1 FVVVLVVGPR
11 PGPPDDEQEHAQATP
26 ASSRKIHMRCLY
38 SIHDAASPM
47 ACIINPWRALGAA
60 VLLALVAACAVQ
72 PPDGTP
78 AAQACPA
85 AAPCPVCAVCPAV
98 TPEAPK
104 AKTLEAVSWSEVSGW
119 MDEDPGE
126 AWETFLRSCTRLK
139 AQAVWRESCALA
151 VQLPAGASVRD
162 FFETHF
168 LLYRVPNADGS
179 VRGLATGYYEPLLRG
194 SRRKEGPYRY
204 PLYAAP
210 EDLLIVDLAEINP
223 ELKHLRLRGRLDG
236 WRVVPYYPRAEIERG
251 LPALA
256 GKELLWVDDP
266 VDLFFLQI
274 QGSGRVRLATG
285 ELVRVGYADQNGQPY
300 RSIGRY
306 LVEQGELKLEQ
317 ASMQGIKA
325 WGAANPEK
333 LDALLNQN
341 PSFVFFRELSLAAG
355 GQGSNAGGPMTTGGP
370 VGALGVALT
379 PERSI
384 AVDPRHIPL
393 GAPVFLAT
401 TWPNSTQPLQRL
413 VLAQDT
419 GGAIRGAVR
428 ADYFWGFGDA
438 AGAQAGRMR
447 QGARM
452 WVLLPRDYPA
462 PN

>member
-1 FVVVLVVGPR
+1 
-11 PGPPDDEQEHAQATP
+11 
-26 ASSRKIHMRCLY
+26 
-38 SIHDAASPM
+38 M

-72 PPDGTP
+72 PPAGTP

-85 AAPCPVCAVCPAV
+85 AAPCPVCPVCPAV

-126 AWETFLRSCTRLK
+126 AWETFLRSCARLK

-168 LLYRVPNADGS
+168 LPYRVANADGS
-179 VRGLATGYYEPLLRG
+179 VQGLATGYYEPLLRG

-236 WRVVPYYPRAEIERG
+236 RRVVPYYPRAEIERG

-341 PSFVFFRELSLAAG
+341 PSFVFFRELSTAEG

>member
-1 FVVVLVVGPR
+1 
-11 PGPPDDEQEHAQATP
+11 
-26 ASSRKIHMRCLY
+26 MRCY
-38 SIHDAASPM
+38 APSDKT
-47 ACIINPWRALGAA
+47 CIINQARALAA
-60 VLLALVAACAVQ
+60 AAALALIAACAVQ
-72 PPDGTP
+72 PPAANT

-85 AAPCPVCAVCPAV
+85 AAPCPVCPVCPAV
-98 TPEAPK
+98 TPEPPK
-104 AKTLEAVSWSEVSGW
+104 AKTLEAVSWPEVSGW
-119 MDEDPGE
+119 MDDDPGA

-139 AQAVWRESCALA
+139 AQTAWRESCALA
-151 VQLPAGASVRD
+151 EQLPAGASARD
-162 FFETHF
+162 FFETQF
-168 LLYRVPNADGS
+168 LPYRVANADGS
-179 VRGLATGYYEPLLRG
+179 VQGLATGYYEPLLRG

-204 PLYAAP
+204 PIYAAP
-210 EDLLIVDLAEINP
+210 EDLLIVDLAEVNP

-236 WRVVPYYPRAEIERG
+236 RRVVPYYPRAEIERG

-300 RSIGRY
+300 KSIGRY

-325 WGAANPEK
+325 WGTANPAK

-341 PSFVFFRELSLAAG
+341 PSYVFFRELPKADVQASATAG
-355 GQGSNAGGPMTTGGP
+355 PLTTGGP

-384 AVDPRHIPL
+384 AVDPLHIPL

-401 TWPNSTQPLQRL
+401 TWPNSTQPLERL

-438 AGAQAGRMR
+438 AGLQAGRMR
-447 QGARM
+447 QSAKM
-452 WVLLPRDYPA
+452 WVLLPRNYPL
-462 PN
+462 PK

>member
-1 FVVVLVVGPR
+1 M
-11 PGPPDDEQEHAQATP
+11 T
-26 ASSRKIHMRCLY
+26 
-38 SIHDAASPM
+38 
-47 ACIINPWRALGAA
+47 CIINQWRSLGAA
-60 VLLALVAACAVQ
+60 ALLALFAGCAAQ
-72 PPDGTP
+72 PPAPP
-78 AAQACPA
+78 AAALVCPA
-85 AAPCPVCAVCPAV
+85 AAPCPVCPVCPAV
-98 TPEAPK
+98 TPELPK
-104 AKTLEAVSWSEVSGW
+104 VKTLEAVSWSDLPGW
-119 MDEDPGE
+119 MDEDPRA
-126 AWETFLRSCTRLK
+126 AWQAFLQSCIRLK
-139 AQAVWRESCALA
+139 AQAAWRENCARA
-151 VQLPAGASVRD
+151 EQLPAAASVRE
-162 FFETHF
+162 FFETGF
-168 LLYRVPNADGS
+168 LPYRVASADGS
-179 VRGLATGYYEPLLRG
+179 VQGLATGYYEPLLRG
-194 SRRKEGPYRY
+194 SRRKEGAYRY

-210 EDLLIVDLAEINP
+210 ADLLIVDLAEISP
-223 ELKHLRLRGRLDG
+223 ELKHLRLRGRLEG
-236 WRVVPYYPRAEIERG
+236 RRVVPYYPRAEIERG

-300 RSIGRY
+300 KSIGRY

-325 WGAANPEK
+325 WGAANPER

-341 PSFVFFRELSLAAG
+341 PSYVFFRELPRDGASQDTAAD
-355 GQGSNAGGPMTTGGP
+355 GPVTTGGP

-384 AVDPRHIPL
+384 AIDPRYIPL

-401 TWPNSTQPLQRL
+401 TWPGSALALQRL

-428 ADYFWGFGDA
+428 ADYFWGFGEA

-447 QGARM
+447 QSARM
-452 WVLLPRDYPA
+452 WVLLPLDFPL
-462 PN
+462 PQ

>member
-1 FVVVLVVGPR
+1 
-11 PGPPDDEQEHAQATP
+11 
-26 ASSRKIHMRCLY
+26 
-38 SIHDAASPM
+38 M

-72 PPDGTP
+72 PPAGTP

-85 AAPCPVCAVCPAV
+85 AAPCPVCPVCPAV

-168 LLYRVPNADGS
+168 LPYRVANADGS
-179 VRGLATGYYEPLLRG
+179 VQGLATGYYEPLLRG

-236 WRVVPYYPRAEIERG
+236 RRVVPYYPRAEIERG

-274 QGSGRVRLATG
+274 QGSGRVQLATG

-341 PSFVFFRELSLAAG
+341 PSFVFFRELSTAEG

>member
-1 FVVVLVVGPR
+1 
-11 PGPPDDEQEHAQATP
+11 
-26 ASSRKIHMRCLY
+26 
-38 SIHDAASPM
+38 M
-47 ACIINPWRALGAA
+47 ACIINQWRSLCATALLT
-60 VLLALVAACAVQ
+60 LLAGCASEQPLVPA
-72 PPDGTP
+72 

-85 AAPCPVCAVCPAV
+85 AAPCPLSPLCPVCPAA
-98 TPEAPK
+98 TPEPPK

-119 MDEDPGE
+119 MDDDPGA

-139 AQAVWRESCALA
+139 TQTAWRENCALA
-151 VQLPAGASVRD
+151 EQLPAGAPVRD
-162 FFETHF
+162 FFETQF
-168 LLYRVPNADGS
+168 LPYRVANADGS

-194 SRRKEGPYRY
+194 SRSKEGPYRY

-236 WRVVPYYPRAEIERG
+236 RRVVPYYPRAEIERG

-274 QGSGRVRLATG
+274 QGSGRVLLATG

-317 ASMQGIKA
+317 ASMQSIKA
-325 WGAANPEK
+325 WGAANPAK
-333 LDALLNQN
+333 LDALLNRN
-341 PSFVFFRELSLAAG
+341 PSYVFFRELPKAEG
-355 GQGSNAGGPMTTGGP
+355 VQGSAKAGAMTTGGPVATSGP

-384 AVDPRHIPL
+384 AVDPRYIPL

-401 TWPNSTQPLQRL
+401 TWPGSAQPLARL
-413 VLAQDT
+413 MLAQDS
-419 GGAIRGAVR
+419 GGAVRGAVR
-428 ADYFWGFGDA
+428 ADYFWGFGEA

-447 QGARM
+447 QSARM
-452 WVLLPRDYPA
+452 WVLLPRDYPL
-462 PN
+462 PK